1 MVDNLQAMSLT
12 GEDVVLLWSEKLSLG
27 AASFGLKLNTQV
39 LGSHW
44 VSLAHEITRG
54 NLRLRQMVSICGLIL
69 K

>member
-12 GEDVVLLWSEKLSLG
+12 GEAELG

-44 VSLAHEITRG
+44 VYLAHEITRG
-54 NLRLRQMVSICGLIL
+54 NLRLRQMVSIFGFIL